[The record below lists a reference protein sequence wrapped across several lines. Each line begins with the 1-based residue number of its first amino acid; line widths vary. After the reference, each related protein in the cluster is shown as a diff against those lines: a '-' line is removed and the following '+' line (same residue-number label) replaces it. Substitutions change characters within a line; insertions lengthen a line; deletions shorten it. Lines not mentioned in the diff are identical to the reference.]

1 MAKQL
6 TKMMLPAKEQT
17 HRVFR
22 KMRRKITGS
31 LTLFSAVVAGVS
43 IFSGFPVIAAES
55 VVLKYSFLRE
65 TISVPEL
72 STFTETGEL
81 SPSLRAYL
89 KMANKEPN
97 DLGELLTKEIE
108 VEPILLSKLLNSFP
122 GELLLDQLSEVIR
135 TPTGKASRQS
145 LRAALVSSALPDGDI
160 TLIEVLE
167 NYPTSEVHVE
177 GDRLAEVYN
186 QINGVVRSIPPIRF

>member
-1 MAKQL
+1 MV
-6 TKMMLPAKEQT
+6 LPAKKKQP
-17 HRVFR
+17 HRVFL
-22 KMRRKITGS
+22 KIRQKIEVS
-31 LTLFSAVVAGVS
+31 LTLFSALVAGVS

-65 TISVPEL
+65 TISIPEL

-97 DLGELLTKEIE
+97 DLGEVLTQEIE
-108 VEPILLSKLLNSFP
+108 VEPILLSKILNSFP
-122 GELLLDQLSEVIR
+122 GELLLDQLSELIR
-135 TPTGKASRQS
+135 TPTGRASRQS

-167 NYPTSEVHVE
+167 NYPTPEIHVE
-177 GDRLAEVYN
+177 GDRLVEIYN
-186 QINGVVRSIPPIRF
+186 QINAVVGSIPKIRL